1 MENAIEYVSDIT
13 EYSKIADAFSFSDL
27 KKGNN
32 YRSIELSW
40 KEEKPYLNTL
50 AFTTFNKSGIENKGN
65 RTKKILIKKANT
77 FNYSALQRLKEEKM
91 KSYIKWQS
99 LFDKFPCLTSVT
111 INNYRNDMER
121 LFDLI
126 INAET
131 VRNKWRNRK
140 KITSFSTNYYNE
152 NEEIDE
158 EPEEV
163 EIENKIITSRNNNI
177 SNTINLK
184 NLIIKNQ
191 KLIQGNKLNSIQT
204 PKIDETDEID
214 YDFIHEINFSESKV
228 KVDANIKFDSKKK
241 TNKTDTLNST
251 NLISKTNE
259 DTHNGE
265 NKENIN
271 DNGDGDNIAI
281 VLDDGNIISNKIS
294 RFMGTVG
301 SLKLL

>member
-1 MENAIEYVSDIT
+1 
-13 EYSKIADAFSFSDL
+13 L
-27 KKGNN
+27 
-32 YRSIELSW
+32 
-40 KEEKPYLNTL
+40 
-50 AFTTFNKSGIENKGN
+50 
-65 RTKKILIKKANT
+65 
-77 FNYSALQRLKEEKM
+77 
-91 KSYIKWQS
+91 
-99 LFDKFPCLTSVT
+99 
-111 INNYRNDMER
+111 
-121 LFDLI
+121 
-126 INAET
+126 
-131 VRNKWRNRK
+131 
-140 KITSFSTNYYNE
+140 
-152 NEEIDE
+152 
-158 EPEEV
+158 
-163 EIENKIITSRNNNI
+163 
-177 SNTINLK
+177 
-184 NLIIKNQ
+184 LIIKNQ

-259 DTHNGE
+259 DTNNGE

-281 VLDDGNIISNKIS
+281 VLDDGNIISNKIF